1 MWELCSYEYLDGDSK
16 PCLIVA
22 RDCFHGP
29 QFKKLQSGQMTLT
42 NDIHAT
48 ICVDVVYFTS
58 RILLD
63 VNFLGY
69 GLDINDRQKEFL
81 HDPQARV

>member
-1 MWELCSYEYLDGDSK
+1 
-16 PCLIVA
+16 
-22 RDCFHGP
+22 
-29 QFKKLQSGQMTLT
+29 MTLT

-48 ICVDVVYFTS
+48 ICVDVVYFTG

-69 GLDINDRQKEFL
+69 GLDINVRQKVFL